1 MIRRPPRSTRADTLF
16 PYTTL
21 FRSRGGIADR
31 GGRRTTSRSA
41 IMGRLSGKIAMI
53 TGAASGIGRACAIRM
68 AADGALVTIADIN
81 MEGGAQV
88 VAEIANAGGKAD
100 TVHCDITTEE
110 SIKAA
115 IEGVGAKHGR
125 LDILPTHGP

>member
-1 MIRRPPRSTRADTLF
+1 
-16 PYTTL
+16 
-21 FRSRGGIADR
+21 
-31 GGRRTTSRSA
+31 
-41 IMGRLSGKIAMI
+41 MGRLSGKIAMI

-110 SIKAA
+110 SIKAESRA
-115 IEGVGAKHGR
+115 WWPNMAGSISSTTMQPMCRSRYSRRSEENTSE
-125 LDILPTHGP
+125 PQ